1 MSVQELDGPRL
12 IAVDAGRID
21 ARGPSPEPSVTAGG
35 QLIAVARR
43 VRSGGPDTWCVRVL
57 GGQAPRFI
65 ESEQATRAFMASLGG
80 AR

>member
-1 MSVQELDGPRL
+1 MSVQELDGLRL

-21 ARGPSPEPSVTAGG
+21 AAAAGG

-43 VRSGGPDTWCVRVL
+43 VLSGGPDTWCVRVL
-57 GGQAPRFI
+57 GGQAPQFI